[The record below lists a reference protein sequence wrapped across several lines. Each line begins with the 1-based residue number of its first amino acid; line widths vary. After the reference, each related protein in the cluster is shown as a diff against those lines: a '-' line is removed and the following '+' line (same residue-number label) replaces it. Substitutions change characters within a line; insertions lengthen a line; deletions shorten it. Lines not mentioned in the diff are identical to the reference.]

1 MSQAPSQTQTSET
14 FFDTHI
20 YTREELERKLRELS
34 EDLRELREALENLRG
49 AFADVLNFI
58 YYKTIVST
66 ETFVKISEKFDEL
79 KQAILDAID
88 ETVVNELGLDVDV
101 DKYEKQ
107 YNVKFTY
114 ETERLLGVALL
125 KDNESVKP
133 AVIWTD
139 YDEVWYYEGER
150 SE

>member
-1 MSQAPSQTQTSET
+1 MSQAPSQTQTQKS
-14 FFDTHI
+14 FFEAPI
-20 YTREELERKLRELS
+20 FTREELEKKLRELS